1 MTRGQALLAG
11 LAVFAI
17 GGLGYGGFSRF
28 GGLQGFDSG
37 IAASALLMAVVLVWT
52 GSYVFRVVSG
62 RMTYMQQRRT
72 YRASYEAA
80 TDAALQARFEALSPE
95 EQRRLLAD
103 VGQLDADDGVQTP
116 TP

>member
-1 MTRGQALLAG
+1 
-11 LAVFAI
+11 
-17 GGLGYGGFSRF
+17 
-28 GGLQGFDSG
+28 
-37 IAASALLMAVVLVWT
+37 
-52 GSYVFRVVSG
+52 
-62 RMTYMQQRRT
+62 MQQRRT